1 MKTPILLLLPL
12 LSQGALAQSP
22 APEARFAAMSADEVR
37 AYECETLQ
45 RVADLSLIPPVINTH
60 PLPKYDCNQLDYGMT
75 IGIART
81 PGGRLWAAW
90 VGGEDG
96 PKAFMVA
103 ATSDDDGE
111 TWSKPRLAIDSQ
123 SPNLPLPRTVIV
135 GNLWTDPLG
144 RLWFFFDQTMN
155 HYDGRQ
161 GVWASVCENPDA
173 AEPAWSAPRR
183 LWHGAVLNKPTV
195 LANGDWLL
203 PVEFPNFLGTGPM
216 RFANQDLAPLRGAN
230 VFASSDQGK
239 TWTRRGCVRFPKPD
253 WDEHMFVELK
263 DGRIWL
269 LARTGNGV
277 MQSFSSDGG
286 TTWTKPTPAPF
297 KHPVARFHIRRL
309 ASGRILLVKHGET
322 IDSHEGRAKLTAWL
336 SDDEG
341 ATWKGGLMLDE
352 RKGVSYPDGFQA
364 PDGTLYVSY
373 DRNRST
379 DGEILMARFTEDD
392 VLAGKLTAPKSKL
405 KMLISKPLKK
415 RKGDRPVALSTALT
429 P

>member
-1 MKTPILLLLPL
+1 
-12 LSQGALAQSP
+12 
-22 APEARFAAMSADEVR
+22 MSAGEVR
-37 AYECETLQ
+37 AYERETLQ

-60 PLPKYDCNQLDYGMT
+60 PLPKYDYDKLDYGMT
-75 IGIART
+75 LGIART
-81 PGGRLWAAW
+81 PCGRLWAAW

-103 ATSDDDGE
+103 ATSDDGGE
-111 TWSKPRLAIDSQ
+111 TWSKPRLVVDSQ
-123 SPNLPLPRTVIV
+123 LPNLPLPRTVIV
-135 GNLWTDPLG
+135 GNFWTAPDG

-161 GVWASVCENPDA
+161 GVWVSICDNPDA
-173 AEPAWSAPRR
+173 AEPVWSAPRR
-183 LWHGAVLNKPTV
+183 LWHGAVLNKPAV
-195 LANGDWLL
+195 LVNGDWLL
-203 PVEFPNFLGTGPM
+203 PVEFPAFSGSGPM
-216 RFANQDLAPLRGAN
+216 RFANTELEPLRGAN
-230 VFASSDQGK
+230 VFVSSDRGK
-239 TWTRRGCVRFPKPD
+239 TWMRRGCVRFPKPD

-263 DGRIWL
+263 DSRIWL
-269 LARTGNGV
+269 LARTGKGV

-286 TTWTKPTPAPF
+286 TTWASPTPAPF
-297 KHPVARFHIRRL
+297 KHPAARFHIRRL

-322 IDSHEGRAKLTAWL
+322 IDSHEGRSKLTAWL
-336 SDDEG
+336 SEDEG

-373 DRNRST
+373 DRNRAT

-405 KMLISKPLKK
+405 RMLICKPLKK
-415 RKGDRPVALSTALT
+415 RKGERPAAPTAATAPT